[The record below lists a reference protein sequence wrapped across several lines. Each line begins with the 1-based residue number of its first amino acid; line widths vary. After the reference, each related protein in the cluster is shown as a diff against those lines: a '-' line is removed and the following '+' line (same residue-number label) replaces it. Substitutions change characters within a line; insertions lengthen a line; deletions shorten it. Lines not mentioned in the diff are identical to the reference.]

1 MALIRKKKSAS
12 TTKSNTPTPSPRRRS
27 ESKEIQEKGSSDKQ
41 VNEPPSET
49 NKPEK
54 SAPSEVNKR
63 PSRASASLSRPLLR
77 SRLKGQTKNNVPKN
91 NPKKTHKPSPLSLK
105 DGGLLDEKTKE
116 QDQSDKLESAKELES
131 IAEQP
136 DEKIYNPSRRWSVSS
151 EILLLKCLAD
161 NKPSGIHKHFHMANI
176 CYLFNK
182 NNASPRS
189 SKEIWDHVDSMY
201 DLQAIDEMVPCP
213 QIIF

>member
-1 MALIRKKKSAS
+1 MKKS
-12 TTKSNTPTPSPRRRS
+12 
-27 ESKEIQEKGSSDKQ
+27 
-41 VNEPPSET
+41 
-49 NKPEK
+49 
-54 SAPSEVNKR
+54 
-63 PSRASASLSRPLLR
+63 
-77 SRLKGQTKNNVPKN
+77 
-91 NPKKTHKPSPLSLK
+91 
-105 DGGLLDEKTKE
+105 KE

-201 DLQAIDEMVPCP
+201 DLQAIDEMEFSGPDEWSTFQDRILNFSQFQEFDLPEPDFKILMDKKNQGCLN
-213 QIIF
+213 IY